1 MAFFSV
7 QELIDMAVMIAAV
20 GFIFKDSFIM
30 PRKEYDPLLNPR
42 GSFDSDAFKFAI
54 LATAPAIAL
63 HELSHKFVAL
73 AAGIPATFH
82 ADYFWLGLGVVIKLL
97 SFPFLFFVPGF
108 VQTAG
113 GTAVDRA
120 LISFAG
126 PAVNLTLWLGAM
138 FLLRTRKI
146 SGKYLPILYATKQ
159 INMFLFIFNMLPIPF
174 LTDGWHFFTSLI
186 QAFTQ

>member
-1 MAFFSV
+1 MVLFSL
-7 QELIDMAVMIAAV
+7 QEIIDMAVMILAV

-30 PRKEYDPLLNPR
+30 PKKDYDPLLNPR

-54 LATAPAIAL
+54 IATAPAIAL

-82 ADYFWLGLGVVIKLL
+82 ADYIWLGLGVIIKLL
-97 SFPFLFFVPGF
+97 SFPFIFFVPGF
-108 VQTAG
+108 VSTAG
-113 GTAVDRA
+113 GAPIDRA

-126 PAVNLTLWLGAM
+126 PAVNLALWLGAEV
-138 FLLRTRKI
+138 LIRANKVNHR
-146 SGKYLPILYATKQ
+146 YLPIVFATKH

-174 LTDGWHFFTSLI
+174 LTDGWHFFYSLFQI
-186 QAFTQ
+186 FA